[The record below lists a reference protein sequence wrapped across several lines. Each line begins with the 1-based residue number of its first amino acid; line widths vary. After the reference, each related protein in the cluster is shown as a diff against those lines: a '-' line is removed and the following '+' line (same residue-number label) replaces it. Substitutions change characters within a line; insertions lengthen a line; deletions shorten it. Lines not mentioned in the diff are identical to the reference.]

1 MSSAMQPDVACVHE
15 FRKNNSLLLA
25 CLDNMPLAA
34 AIIRLDLDK
43 TGNPE
48 DFTFVYANE
57 ALAELEN
64 VPLDRLLGAAFYR
77 DIFPSGDRK
86 WLAPYWETASR
97 GTVQTLNDFSPE
109 IDRFL
114 EIKSYQ
120 PCHGFCACI
129 LTDVSEKV
137 SLERELEDARRSVD
151 VALRNSL
158 DALFLY
164 DMESNSIINNKDTLL
179 RFKTLPPRFDNVP
192 RCFVDYG
199 VMRAESLPLAEK
211 MFRRLEEGAEE
222 VTEEIELN
230 MTGKK
235 DDFQWYKI
243 TYIAYPCP
251 VSGKKRILGMTR
263 NIHEEVLHRLRLE
276 KEACTDA
283 LTGLYNL
290 KAAQRLFSDRERS
303 PHSKAFFLFD
313 LDDFKKINDTHGH
326 QIGDAV
332 LRFFA
337 DVLNQA
343 FREDDI
349 VFRLGGDEFAAF
361 ATGRGNAFA
370 KGICERFFDILAAQ
384 ADFPF
389 PLHASIG
396 IGLSETSGHSYA
408 EFYRT
413 ADSALYKAKGDG
425 KNRWRMERL

>member
-1 MSSAMQPDVACVHE
+1 
-15 FRKNNSLLLA
+15 
-25 CLDNMPLAA
+25 
-34 AIIRLDLDK
+34 
-43 TGNPE
+43 
-48 DFTFVYANE
+48 
-57 ALAELEN
+57 
-64 VPLDRLLGAAFYR
+64 
-77 DIFPSGDRK
+77 
-86 WLAPYWETASR
+86 
-97 GTVQTLNDFSPE
+97 
-109 IDRFL
+109 
-114 EIKSYQ
+114 
-120 PCHGFCACI
+120 
-129 LTDVSEKV
+129 
-137 SLERELEDARRSVD
+137 
-151 VALRNSL
+151 
-158 DALFLY
+158 
-164 DMESNSIINNKDTLL
+164 MESNSIINNKDTLL

-349 VFRLGGDEFAAF
+349 VFRLGRRRVRRFRHRQGKRLREGHLRAF
-361 ATGRGNAFA
+361 FRHTCGTGR
-370 KGICERFFDILAAQ
+370 
-384 ADFPF
+384 F
-389 PLHASIG
+389 PLSPSCQYRHR
-396 IGLSETSGHSYA
+396 A
-408 EFYRT
+408 ER
-413 ADSALYKAKGDG
+413 DVRPLLRRILQDG
-425 KNRWRMERL
+425 